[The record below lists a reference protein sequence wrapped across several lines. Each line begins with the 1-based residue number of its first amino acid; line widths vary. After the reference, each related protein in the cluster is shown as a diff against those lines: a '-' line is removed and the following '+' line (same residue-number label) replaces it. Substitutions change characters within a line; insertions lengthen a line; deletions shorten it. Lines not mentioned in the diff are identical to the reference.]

1 MIKFCIFIIINLIK
15 VLYSKKCYYKYM
27 NILIICRTSL
37 MWVLIL
43 VVFLVRIFILELIM
57 VIFFFMKVKVS
68 L

>member
-1 MIKFCIFIIINLIK
+1 
-15 VLYSKKCYYKYM
+15 M

-57 VIFFFMKVKVS
+57 EIFFFMKVKVS